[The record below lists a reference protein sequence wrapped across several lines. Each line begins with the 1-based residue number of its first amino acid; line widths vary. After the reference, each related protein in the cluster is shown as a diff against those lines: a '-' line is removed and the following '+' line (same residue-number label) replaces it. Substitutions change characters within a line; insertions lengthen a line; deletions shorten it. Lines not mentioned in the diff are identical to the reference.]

1 VSHPRHREV
10 DVDEVAA
17 VERWFVDRGTPHL
30 IEQYSA
36 TQDVFTRA
44 LGPLSIIFLLE
55 FTLALNAD
63 WRWWQ
68 NVLAAAGGF
77 ALLLALYAVVNRARS
92 LPAWHLPTSVGIAEL
107 ATFVLLPAVVTAAF
121 GQPKQ
126 AAGVVVAN
134 LLLLGGVYVTLSYG
148 LVPLVRWAA
157 AQVFRQ
163 LGEVGGLLSRALPLL
178 LVFAVFLF
186 LTPEVWEIAGGM
198 QWQVLAANCLLFV
211 ALGTAFLVARLP
223 AEMARLGEFEDVA
236 TVQELCEGTPA
247 EPLAAD
253 LDEPPETPS
262 LSTRQRGNLFL
273 VVLVS
278 QGVQIVLVTLAVIG
292 FFVLFGLLAV
302 PPDIQARWIADPD
315 AVEPLLE
322 LDLLGSPAAV
332 TPGLLRVATFLGVF
346 SGFYVA
352 IYAVTDQ
359 AYREQ
364 FFDRVAGE
372 LRQTFAV
379 RAAYLAALRR

>member
-1 VSHPRHREV
+1 MADDTRPVGEL
-10 DVDEVAA
+10 AA

-77 ALLLALYAVVNRARS
+77 ALLLALYALVNRLRG
-92 LPAWHLPTSVGIAEL
+92 LPAWHLPTSVGIPEL
-107 ATFVLLPAVVTAAF
+107 ATFVLLPAVIAGAF
-121 GQPKQ
+121 GQPRQ
-126 AAGVVVAN
+126 AVGVIVAN
-134 LLLLGGVYVTLSYG
+134 LLLLGAVYVTLSYG
-148 LVPLVRWAA
+148 LVPLVRWAG

-186 LTPEVWEIAGGM
+186 LTPEVWEIAGAM
-198 QWQVLAANCLLFV
+198 QWPVLLANCLLFV
-211 ALGTAFLVARLP
+211 GLGTVFLVARLP
-223 AEMARLGEFEDVA
+223 AELARLGDFDDVE
-236 TVQELCEGTPA
+236 TIVELCSGTPA
-247 EPLAAD
+247 EPLASR
-253 LDEPPETPS
+253 LDAPPETPS
-262 LSTRQRGNLFL
+262 PSTRQRGNLYL

-278 QGVQIVLVTLAVIG
+278 QGVQIVLVTVAVIA

-302 PPDIQARWIADPD
+302 PPDVQAHWIADPE

-322 LDLLGSPAAV
+322 LDLFGSPAAV

>member
-1 VSHPRHREV
+1 MAEPS
-10 DVDEVAA
+10 DLAA
-17 VERWFVDRGTPHL
+17 LGEVERWFVDRGTPHL

-36 TQDVFTRA
+36 TEDVFTRA

-55 FTLALNAD
+55 FTLALNAE

-77 ALLLALYAVVNRARS
+77 ALLLALYALVNRLRG
-92 LPAWHLPTSVGIAEL
+92 LPAWHLPTSVGIPEL
-107 ATFVLLPAVVTAAF
+107 ATFVLLPAVIAGAF
-121 GQPKQ
+121 GQPRQ
-126 AAGVVVAN
+126 AVGVIVAN
-134 LLLLGGVYVTLSYG
+134 LLLLGAVYVTLSYG

-198 QWQVLAANCLLFV
+198 QWPVLLANCLLFIG
-211 ALGTAFLVARLP
+211 LGTAFLVARLP
-223 AEMARLGEFEDVA
+223 AELARLGDFEDVDA
-236 TVQELCEGTPA
+236 VVELCAGTPA
-247 EPLAAD
+247 EPLAAR
-253 LDEPPETPS
+253 LDGPPETPS
-262 LSTRQRGNLFL
+262 LSARQRGNLYL

-278 QGVQIVLVTLAVIG
+278 QGVQIVLVTLAVIA

-302 PPDIQARWIADPD
+302 PPDVQARWIADPD